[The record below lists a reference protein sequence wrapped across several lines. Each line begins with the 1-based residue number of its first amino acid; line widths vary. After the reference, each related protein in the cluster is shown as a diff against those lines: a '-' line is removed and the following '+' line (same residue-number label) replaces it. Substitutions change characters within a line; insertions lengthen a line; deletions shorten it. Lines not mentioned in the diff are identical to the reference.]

1 MKLVVFDLDGTLT
14 QTNAVDEDCF
24 VRAFEEALQLTELN
38 RNWNEYEYVT
48 DQGILFQIFMERLG
62 RHPAIEEHERVVTRF
77 IELLSVRYSSDISE
91 FAEVPGASRLIHR
104 LRSESDWAIA
114 IATGAWRRSAEFK
127 IGRARLPVT
136 DLPSAFAEDGPSRD
150 NLVRTA
156 IDRALIHY
164 QQSRFE
170 RIISVGD
177 ALWDV
182 KTARNLGLPF
192 LGIANGAR
200 AALLRHNGASHVIE
214 DYRDPDRCLEY
225 LNETRAP

>member
-14 QTNAVDEDCF
+14 ETNAVDADCF
-24 VRAFEEALQLTELN
+24 VLAFEQALQITQLN
-38 RNWNEYEYVT
+38 NNWNDYDYVT
-48 DQGILFQIFMERLG
+48 DQGILVQIFTERFG

-77 IELLSVRYSSDISE
+77 IDLLGIRYASDKSG
-91 FAEVPGASRLIHR
+91 FAEVPGATRLIHR
-104 LRSESDWAIA
+104 LRGEADWAIA

-127 IGRARLPVT
+127 IGRTHLPVT
-136 DLPSAFAEDGPSRD
+136 DVPSAFAEDGPARETV
-150 NLVRTA
+150 VRTA
-156 IDRALIHY
+156 IDRALVRY
-164 QQSRFE
+164 RQSGFE

-192 LGIANGAR
+192 LGIARGAR
-200 AALLRHNGASHVIE
+200 AALLRDNGASHVIG
-214 DYRDPDRCLEY
+214 DYLDSDRCLEY

>member
-24 VRAFEEALQLTELN
+24 VRAFSEALKITKLN
-38 RNWNEYEYVT
+38 KNWNDYQYVT
-48 DQGILFQIFMERLG
+48 DQGILLQIFTERFG

-77 IELLSVRYSSDISE
+77 VDLLSVRYSSDVAD
-91 FAEVPGASRLIHR
+91 FDEVPGATRLIHR
-104 LRSESDWAIA
+104 LRNESDWAIA

-127 IGRARLPVT
+127 IGRTLLPVT
-136 DLPSAFAEDGPSRD
+136 DLPSAFAEDGPSRETV
-150 NLVRTA
+150 LQTA
-156 IDRALIHY
+156 IDRALIRHRL
-164 QQSRFE
+164 SRFE
-170 RIISVGD
+170 RIVSVGD

-192 LGIANGAR
+192 LGIAGGAK
-200 AALLRHNGASHVIE
+200 ATLLRDNGASHVIE
-214 DYRDPDRCLEY
+214 DYRDSDQCLEY